1 MFPELL
7 LYLCHQKQC
16 VMKKINEN
24 NTGKPTYIY
33 IATTEQLRKQNMF
46 KIGYADDVN
55 RRMSDLHGY
64 ASFKKDK
71 WYALHTYETVKMTG
85 MNPDHEFHKW
95 LEEKY
100 GVKLMTVDEIRI
112 KLNLNSNDDVHE
124 KELYY
129 GISSDSDISV
139 MWFDHRVREFLGI
152 DLTSKN
158 VRTSWC
164 IPASRTPR
172 EIADRMIGKLLDV
185 NPKFFDFSFNEN
197 LKVCDF
203 ACKDASFVNA
213 LLDTMFA
220 YNNGMSKSKSAAKK
234 LIEDILS
241 EHIFAYCLDSER
253 ENIMVGVRR
262 HITSNPN
269 IYKKIDGNK
278 LDDKIFRNFTVEYME
293 EYGRDTMDN
302 KLDMLS
308 GNKRRFDAVVMNP
321 PYSTTG
327 GGNLHLEFTKAALE
341 IADNVVSLFPFSFVK
356 RTGRQYE
363 KYNDAFDDRLLSVE
377 EVSSKIFPGTNMQN
391 VGVYNFVP
399 YNDSVITV
407 VDLSGS
413 TEIIKSLSDS
423 DVIKEE
429 SELFDAVKSVGPVE
443 RLSLLRDERTIRK
456 SNPGLSVKE
465 ARFIKSE
472 KITNR
477 LLSKFD
483 NKVCLVVTAT
493 SGTNDKLDGKLILSS
508 SGQICDTPESL
519 RTMLTNATARDYRGI
534 LVDTVKAAKNLKSA
548 CGRSLIRFLIF
559 RTQKDRSVTISTLVC
574 IPNIDWSD
582 PKAKTDQGILELCG
596 MAPDRAKYWADYCA
610 DKIYQVDHGKRV

>member
-1 MFPELL
+1 
-7 LYLCHQKQC
+7 
-16 VMKKINEN
+16 MKKINEN

-95 LEEKY
+95 IEEKY
-100 GVKLMTVDEIRI
+100 GVKLMTVDEIRM

-172 EIADRMIGKLLDV
+172 EIADRMIGKLMDV

-220 YNNGMSKSKSAAKK
+220 YNNGMSKSKSSAKK

-253 ENIMVGVRR
+253 ENIMVGIRR

-293 EYGRDTMDN
+293 EYGRDTMN
-302 KLDMLS
+302 SKLDMLS

-341 IADNVVSLFPFSFVK
+341 IADNVVSLFPFSFIYGK
-356 RTGRQYE
+356 NKHYDPYKT
-363 KYNDAFDDRLLSVE
+363 AFDGRLISVE
-377 EVSSKIFPGTNMQN
+377 ETSSNIFAGTNMQN
-391 VGVYNFVP
+391 LGVYNFTNN
-399 YNDSVITV
+399 NDGVISVI
-407 VDLSGS
+407 DLSGI
-413 TEIIKSLSDS
+413 TKITNSLSGLDS
-423 DVIKEE
+423 FKKNE
-429 SELFDAVKSVGPVE
+429 SELVAAIRNAGSVDVA
-443 RLSLLRDERTIRK
+443 LLRRDERALPKSVRDNNTNLSIDDARK
-456 SNPGLSVKE
+456 
-465 ARFIKSE
+465 IKSR
-472 KITNR
+472 IIA
-477 LLSKFD
+477 D
-483 NKVCLVVTAT
+483 NMTPRFTAGRTCLVVSA
-493 SGTNDKLDGKLILSS
+493 SNGNMDGKIITAS
-508 SGQICDTPESL
+508 SGQICSDHDTLED
-519 RTMLTNATARDYRGI
+519 MLVSAPARDYRGI
-534 LVDTVKAAKNLKSA
+534 FVNSDKAAKNLKFA
-548 CGRSLIRFLIF
+548 CDRQFIRFLIY
-559 RTQKDRSVTISTLVC
+559 RMQISQSITSDVVKI
-574 IPNIDWSD
+574 IPDIDWSD

>member
-7 LYLCHQKQC
+7 LYSCHQKQC
-16 VMKKINEN
+16 VMEKTDG
-24 NTGKPTYIY
+24 NTVKYIY
-33 IATTEQLRKQNMF
+33 IATTERHEKKGIYKVGYTTRDASEKRSPELCMYAPF
-46 KIGYADDVN
+46 KDSIYEMKRIYEANDIAGKPDDAFRNWV
-55 RRMSDLHGY
+55 
-64 ASFKKDK
+64 KDK
-71 WYALHTYETVKMTG
+71 YNMCVMTPEEIKRALGNLTDEQFKQY
-85 MNPDHEFHKW
+85 NP
-95 LEEKY
+95 
-100 GVKLMTVDEIRI
+100 T
-112 KLNLNSNDDVHE
+112 
-124 KELYY
+124 ELYQN
-129 GISSDSDISV
+129 ISLDELDSKI
-139 MWFDHRVREFLGI
+139 REFLKI
-152 DLTSKN
+152 DVPSKT
-158 VRTSWC
+158 VITDWC
-164 IPASRTPR
+164 IPASRTPC
-172 EIADRMIGKLLDV
+172 EIADKMIGKLLDV
-185 NPKFFDFSFNEN
+185 NPKFFDLSFNEN

-203 ACKDASFVNA
+203 ACKDASFANA
-213 LLDTMFA
+213 LLNTMFA

-241 EHIFAYCLDSER
+241 EHIFTYCLDSER
-253 ENIMVGVRR
+253 ENIMAGVRR
-262 HITSNPN
+262 HITGNPN

-293 EYGRDTMDN
+293 EYGRDTMDS
-302 KLDMLS
+302 KLDMLGS
-308 GNKRRFDAVVMNP
+308 SKRRFDAVVMNP

-377 EVSSKIFPGTNMQN
+377 EVSSKIFSGTNMQN

-413 TEIIKSLSDS
+413 TEIMKSLSDS

-429 SELFDAVKSVGPVE
+429 SELFDAVKSVGPVK

-456 SNPGLSVKE
+456 SNPGLSVEE

-519 RTMLTNATARDYRGI
+519 RLMLTNATARDYRGI
-534 LVDTVKAAKNLKSA
+534 LVDTVKAAKGLKSA

-559 RTQKDRSVTISTLVC
+559 RTQKDRSVPIRTLVC

-610 DKIYQVDHGKRV
+610 DKIYQVDHGKQI